1 MENIVKIL
9 RMDLNNAIWRN
20 ETKEVLKDA
29 IGACAIFVML
39 YIGLFIP
46 NF

>member
-1 MENIVKIL
+1 MENIVKII
-9 RMDLNNAIWRN
+9 RVDLNNAIRRN
-20 ETKEVLKDA
+20 ETTEVLKDA

>member
-1 MENIVKIL
+1 MENIVKNISL
-9 RMDLNNAIWRN
+9 DLNTAIWRN

>member
-1 MENIVKIL
+1 MENIVKIIRL
-9 RMDLNNAIWRN
+9 DLNNAIWRN